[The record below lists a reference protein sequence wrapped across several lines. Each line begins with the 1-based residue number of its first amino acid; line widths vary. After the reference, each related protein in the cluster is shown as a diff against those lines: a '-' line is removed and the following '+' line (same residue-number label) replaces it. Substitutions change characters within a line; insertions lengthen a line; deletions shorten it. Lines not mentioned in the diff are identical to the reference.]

1 MKELFIHCESVDLGE
16 KAGDAF
22 TTVEQPN
29 KVHIQFD
36 PSRLPNPNGLR
47 DLIMRE
53 LDTAL
58 LALIYG
64 VQPQQL
70 KDKADEIAHRP
81 GGMPGVTG

>member
-1 MKELFIHCESVDLGE
+1 MKDLFIHVEQFDMGD
-16 KAGDAF
+16 KAGDAI

-29 KVHIQFD
+29 KVHIKFD
-36 PSRLPNPNGLR
+36 QTRLPNPNGLR

-64 VQPQQL
+64 MQPEEL
-70 KDKADEIAHRP
+70 KAKADEIDRTLGIP
-81 GGMPGVTG
+81 GITG